1 MLTTVVAISAVIVL
15 LLAASAFFSGS
26 ETALTGANA
35 ARMHLLSKGGDRRAA
50 RAERLIAV
58 KDRVVSAILIG
69 NNLVNILASA
79 LATMLFSTLFGGFG
93 VVVATVVMTVLVV
106 VFAEVLPKT
115 FALRQ
120 PDSVALRVSRPLA
133 LLTGF
138 FAPATFAL
146 QGVISLLLPD
156 RKSDDDEG
164 EEALRG
170 AIALHATS
178 GDAEDE
184 AESQM
189 LGSILDLE
197 DVAVDEIMT
206 HRSQIE
212 SLDLGQSNADLID
225 AVLNSTFTRLP
236 VWREQPDNI
245 VGVLHAKNL
254 FRALRK
260 ADGDPDKLDIST
272 IVATPWFVPG
282 TASLLEQL
290 QHFRSRREHFALV
303 VDEYGGLEGVVTLE
317 DILEEIV
324 GDIDDEEDEVRR
336 GIQREAGGSFIIDG
350 EISLRD
356 LNRNLSWRLPDDRA
370 STLAGFVLYESRQI
384 PEVGQVLSFQGF
396 QFEILGRDRLRITRL
411 RVTPESVLAQR
422 RRNQRK
428 TSEQPPQ

>member
-1 MLTTVVAISAVIVL
+1 MLTTMVAIAVVIVL
-15 LLAASAFFSGS
+15 LLAVSAFFSGS
-26 ETALTGANA
+26 ETALTGANP
-35 ARMHLLSKGGDRRAA
+35 ARLHLLAKGGDKRAA
-50 RAERLIAV
+50 RAERLIAI
-58 KDRVVSAILIG
+58 KDRVVSSILIG

-93 VVVATVVMTVLVV
+93 VVVDTVVMTVLVV

-115 FALRQ
+115 YALRV
-120 PDSVALRVSRPLA
+120 PEALALRVSAAVVADRL
-133 LLTGF
+133 
-138 FAPATFAL
+138 FAPLTYTLGRIITF
-146 QGVISLLLPD
+146 LLPEQTPD
-156 RKSDDDEG
+156 EDEG

-212 SLDLGQSNADLID
+212 SLDLDQSNAALID
-225 AVLNSTFTRLP
+225 AVLQSTFTRLP
-236 VWREQPDNI
+236 VWRDQPDNI
-245 VGVLHAKNL
+245 VGILHAKNL

-260 ADGDPDKLDIST
+260 AGGDPEQLNISA
-272 IVATPWFVPG
+272 IVSTPWFVPG

-356 LNRNLSWRLPDDRA
+356 LNRNLGWGLPDDRA

-422 RRNQRK
+422 RRTQRQ
-428 TSEQPPQ
+428 TSEQTTP

>member
-26 ETALTGANA
+26 ETALTGANT
-35 ARMHLLSKGGDRRAA
+35 ARMHLLAKGGDKRAA
-50 RAERLIAV
+50 RSERLIAI

-93 VVVATVVMTVLVV
+93 VVVATVVMTVLVAV
-106 VFAEVLPKT
+106 
-115 FALRQ
+115 
-120 PDSVALRVSRPLA
+120 
-133 LLTGF
+133 LTGL

-146 QGVISLLLPD
+146 QQVISLLLPD
-156 RKSDDDEG
+156 RNRDDDEG

-236 VWREQPDNI
+236 VWRDQPDNI

-254 FRALRK
+254 FRALRR
-260 ADGDPDKLDIST
+260 ADGDPEMLNISA

-428 TSEQPPQ
+428 TSEQTPQ